1 MAEAKPEIKG
11 SINLILDYK
20 KGTRPLKETV
30 ERLGAITGLSPSVA
44 ESFLRNMAR
53 ENVYQ
58 FPDKFKKTGTA

>member
-1 MAEAKPEIKG
+1 MAKTKPEIKG
-11 SINLILDYK
+11 SINLIIDYK
-20 KGTRPLKETV
+20 KGLRPLNETV

-58 FPDKFKKTGTA
+58 FPTKKPNAA